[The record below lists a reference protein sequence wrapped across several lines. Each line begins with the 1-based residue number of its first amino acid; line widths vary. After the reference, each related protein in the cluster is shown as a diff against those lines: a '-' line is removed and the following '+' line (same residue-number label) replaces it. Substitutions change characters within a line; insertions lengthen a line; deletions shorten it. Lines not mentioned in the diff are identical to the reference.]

1 MDGKIRKRNISQFKG
16 ALTGQRDNGDK
27 DNLSI
32 KKKTIMKW
40 TPLHRNLRVHTDK
53 QMDKQIHTYT
63 NTFIERYVKEKALLY
78 GRIATNKCIQDD
90 VIGKVPFD
98 RHS

>member
-1 MDGKIRKRNISQFKG
+1 MNGK
-16 ALTGQRDNGDK
+16 
-27 DNLSI
+27 
-32 KKKTIMKW
+32 
-40 TPLHRNLRVHTDK
+40 
-53 QMDKQIHTYT
+53 T
-63 NTFIERYVKEKALLY
+63 NTHTNTPIERELKEKALLY

>member
-1 MDGKIRKRNISQFKG
+1 
-16 ALTGQRDNGDK
+16 
-27 DNLSI
+27 
-32 KKKTIMKW
+32 MKL

-63 NTFIERYVKEKALLY
+63 NTFIEGMVKALSY